1 MARSKI
7 SLFGIMAMGCAL
19 ALAAC
24 TPATVATGGPAPPG
38 TSAPVDA
45 PPGKL
50 ALLAGTHVDD
60 EAIRTATATMRATV
74 SVSAALR
81 AVGIVKPGTPR
92 ALAIADGL
100 DAVRRWINAAT
111 EAQQPGEQATAFA
124 AFQQAEGAYNS
135 VPIGR
140 ANAGT

>member
-1 MARSKI
+1 
-7 SLFGIMAMGCAL
+7 MGCAL

-100 DAVRRWINAAT
+100 AAVRRWLHAAT
-111 EAQQPGEQATAFA
+111 TARHPGAPTTAIDPFH
-124 AFQQAEGAYNS
+124 QHEE
-135 VPIGR
+135 IGR
-140 ANAGT
+140 ATRGVR

>member
-1 MARSKI
+1 MNLMRSTW
-7 SLFGIMAMGCAL
+7 GIVAMGAAL
-19 ALAAC
+19 LLAAC

-38 TSAPVDA
+38 VSAPAEA

-50 ALLAGTHVDD
+50 AFLAGTHVDD

-111 EAQQPGEQATAFA
+111 EAQQLGEQATAYA
-124 AFQQAEGAYNS
+124 AFQQAEAAYAA
-135 VPIGR
+135 VLRAIG
-140 ANAGT
+140 T

>member
-1 MARSKI
+1 MLP
-7 SLFGIMAMGCAL
+7 LFYVFVFFFFSSRRRHTRCAL
-19 ALAAC
+19 VTGVQTCAL
-24 TPATVATGGPAPPG
+24 PI
-38 TSAPVDA
+38 SAPVDA

-111 EAQQPGEQATAFA
+111 EARSDESRVGKECVSPCRSRWAP
-124 AFQQAEGAYNS
+124 YH
-135 VPIGR
+135 
-140 ANAGT
+140 

>member
-60 EAIRTATATMRATV
+60 EAIRTATATMRETV
-74 SVSAALR
+74 SVLAALR
-81 AVGIVKPGTPR
+81 AGGIVQPGTPG
-92 ALAIADGL
+92 ALASANGL
-100 DAVRRWINAAT
+100 AAVRRWMNADHGAQQSGETAT
-111 EAQQPGEQATAFA
+111 ERKSHR
-124 AFQQAEGAYNS
+124 EGTRGLERY
-135 VPIGR
+135 
-140 ANAGT
+140 